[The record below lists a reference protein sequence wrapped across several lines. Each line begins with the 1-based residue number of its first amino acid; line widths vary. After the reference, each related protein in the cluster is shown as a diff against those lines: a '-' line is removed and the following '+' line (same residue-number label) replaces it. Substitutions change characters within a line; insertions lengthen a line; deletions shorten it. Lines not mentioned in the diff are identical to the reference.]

1 LPSLAQGGLVAVGA
15 AVGAHLLEHGVPTI
29 FAAGAAGLAGGGA
42 GAVIGLAF
50 ARFPRAG
57 FAAAT
62 WIVTWLIAGAAE
74 SLDWMLGGSG
84 GIVVSGG
91 PSPTG
96 HYELARAV
104 PLLQALR
111 RRAAGRRACTARR
124 ARGRDRPR
132 RALRAR
138 RRPRLAGARRCVA
151 GAHAPR
157 LDHAARGRVAR
168 LGRRCPARAGGEAA
182 RRKHATAAARGRAHR
197 ERPRQAVR
205 RARCRRRRLPP

>member
-1 LPSLAQGGLVAVGA
+1 MTATVFAEAAREARESWRPRSTLAVAAFAVAAVVPLATGDARTADLAAGLYLACAAVGLALVVGVAGLPSLAQGGLVAVGA

-91 PSPTG
+91 TSPTG
-96 HYELARAV
+96 HYELA
-104 PLLQALR
+104 LALTAL
-111 RRAAGRRACTARR
+111 AA
-124 ARGRDRPR
+124 
-132 RALRAR
+132 L
-138 RRPRLAGARRCVA
+138 
-151 GAHAPR
+151 
-157 LDHAARGRVAR
+157 
-168 LGRRCPARAGGEAA
+168 
-182 RRKHATAAARGRAHR
+182 
-197 ERPRQAVR
+197 
-205 RARCRRRRLPP
+205 